1 MGDIICKKQSC
12 IVFLKNENDGSSYYR
27 LYQYLKDC
35 RIVNMIPSAVYRF
48 YYGSRSNH
56 DKIKKVIMGVIT
68 LINVCCSIII
78 DSLIWKSKVI
88 IINRRFFPRKCPRIL
103 EIILKRYLD
112 KRKVYWDF
120 DDNIFFDGEISK
132 REATLLEMESE
143 CIIVTNNYLLNTI
156 SEPYRNKVVLLP
168 TTDCEF
174 ENIDIDKS
182 ISKRSS
188 KFNEEIVICWVGTMN
203 NLKYLSS
210 IIQELDEAA
219 NYCINNLKKKLTL
232 KVVANKRVDASTEY
246 LNIENIEWTRQRAAS
261 VMEESHIGLM
271 PLSDNEY
278 TRGKGGFKAIQ
289 YMSAGVVPLLSDVGY
304 NTSVVVDGE
313 SGYFCRSHNDWKEK
327 IILISSDVELWQR
340 MVKCA
345 RIGWIE
351 KFNPKMVR
359 DFWNHVI
366 EEDI

>member
-1 MGDIICKKQSC
+1 MGDIVDKKQAC

-27 LYQYLKDC
+27 LYQYMKDC
-35 RIVNMIPSAVYRF
+35 RIVNMTPSVIYRY
-48 YYGSRSNH
+48 YYGSGSNH
-56 DKIKKVIMGVIT
+56 NKMKKIIMGIIT
-68 LINVCCSIII
+68 LINVCFSIVT

-88 IINRRFFPRKCPRIL
+88 IINRRFFPRKCPILL
-103 EIILKRYLD
+103 EIILKKYLNK
-112 KRKVYWDF
+112 KRVYWDF

-132 REATLLEMESE
+132 REAALLEAESD
-143 CIIVTNNYLLNTI
+143 CIIVTNNYLSNTI

-188 KFNEEIVICWVGTMN
+188 KFDEEIVVCWIGTMN

-210 IIQELDEAA
+210 IMKELDESA
-219 NYCINNLKKKLTL
+219 NYCINKLSKKLTL
-232 KVVANKRVDASTEY
+232 KVVANKRVEVSTEY
-246 LNIENIEWTRQRAAS
+246 LKIENIEWTRQIAVS
-261 VMEESHIGLM
+261 VMNESHIGLM

-289 YMSAGVVPLLSDVGY
+289 YMSAGIVPLLSNVGY
-304 NTSVVVDGE
+304 NVNVIVDGE
-313 SGYFCRSHNDWKEK
+313 SGYFCNTHRDWMEK
-327 IILISSDVELWQR
+327 IILISRDMELWKR
-340 MVKCA
+340 LAKCA
-345 RIGWIE
+345 RMEWAE
-351 KFNPKMVR
+351 KFSPKMVR
-359 DFWNHVI
+359 GFWNHVI